1 MTVQLD
7 VGEWGLFCGSQGRQ
21 IVRAGDEP
29 CGPVSARKITRAIP
43 RKLLLDE
50 PRIEQAFETNTV
62 PDTGTVTYDD
72 RDWTVAFRP
81 VLAPR
86 TSTLVGL
93 LAGVS
98 PASEPLPEPP
108 LVGSWEWQIERDS
121 QGQPTAHRRTF
132 WDCNLFRLYGVSPDT
147 AERRAGYWEVGM
159 WANELIARSDQ
170 MRLTTS
176 VREGIHDGPLAGLRC
191 LTYNVI
197 TGYGSDTRGSRHLRL
212 VGRVVPYQPEDTT
225 IMLRGFSYQVPE
237 TFHDMAF
244 EQDAA
249 RVDDVLRG
257 VMDLTD
263 EPMAV
268 LDPDTLE
275 VLLTSPVWRRQD
287 FGHIGAFGDVLA
299 EDQRRVREYITQA
312 LADRTGMR
320 PSCEVQLRR
329 PADGGIYSARMTVT
343 GVRAHAG
350 DGGAGDDA
358 LIKLADL

>member
-7 VGEWGLFCGSQGRQ
+7 VGEWGLFCGSHGKQV
-21 IVRAGDEP
+21 VRVGDEP

-50 PRIEQAFETNTV
+50 PRVERAFENNSV
-62 PDTGTVTYDD
+62 PETGTVTYDD
-72 RDWTVAFRP
+72 HDWTIAFRP
-81 VLAPR
+81 VVSPR
-86 TSTLVGL
+86 TSMLVGL
-93 LAGVS
+93 LAGVW

-108 LVGSWEWQIERDS
+108 LVGSWEWEIERDS
-121 QGQPTAHRRTF
+121 AGHPTAHRRTF
-132 WDCNLFRLYGVSPDT
+132 WDRNLFQLYDVSPDT
-147 AERRAGYWEVGM
+147 TERRAGYWEVGV
-159 WANELIARSDQ
+159 WASELIARSDQ

-176 VREGIHDGPLAGLRC
+176 VREGIRDGPQGLRC
-191 LTYNVI
+191 LTFNVA
-197 TGYGSDTRGSRHLRL
+197 TGYGTANRGNRHLRL
-212 VGRVVPYQPEDTT
+212 VGRVVTPRSEDSK
-225 IMLRGFSYQVPE
+225 IVLRGFSYQVPE
-237 TFHDMAF
+237 TFQDMAF

-299 EDQRRVREYITQA
+299 EDPDRVREYIAQA
-312 LADRTGMR
+312 LTGRTGAR
-320 PSCEVQLRR
+320 PSLEVQLRR
-329 PADGGIYSARMTVT
+329 SDGSSHPVRMTIAS
-343 GVRAHAG
+343 VRAG
-350 DGGAGDDA
+350 DREGDDA
-358 LIKLADL
+358 LIKLVDL